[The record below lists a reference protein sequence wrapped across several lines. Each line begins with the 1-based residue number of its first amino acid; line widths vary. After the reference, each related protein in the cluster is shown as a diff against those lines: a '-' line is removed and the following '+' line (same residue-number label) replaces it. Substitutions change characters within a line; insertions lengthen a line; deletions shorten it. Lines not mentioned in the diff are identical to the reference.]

1 MGGKT
6 ALLPYIL
13 DRLPDDCDRYVE
25 VFGGGG
31 AVLFARQPVPFE
43 IYNDYNGHLTNL
55 MWIIK
60 NRQEEFLDLV
70 LRPVISTE
78 DEHARLRLERLFIS
92 ARDEYAINNMLFM
105 AGENPK
111 ALFRQIKQLVA
122 NTNTETERDVRHTL
136 SLLDRIMARTKQRDQ
151 NPDLWDAVITYE
163 VIKLSYGNTCRS
175 WRCGKVGMAGV
186 EELIRQAAGRLE
198 NVGIENKDFRD
209 LIPLYD
215 RLNTLFY
222 LDPPYYTTEDTYS
235 HVDRFDE
242 QAHLDLHDLAL
253 HMEGR
258 CLLSYNGCDFI
269 RDLYSESK
277 FYQYEFVRSN
287 NLKQRYDAGSLFP
300 EMLIA
305 NYNMDEV
312 IANKR
317 EQLTLF

>member
-1 MGGKT
+1 M
-6 ALLPYIL
+6 
-13 DRLPDDCDRYVE
+13 
-25 VFGGGG
+25 
-31 AVLFARQPVPFE
+31 FARQPVPFE

-55 MWIIK
+55 MWQIK

-70 LRPVISTE
+70 LRPVINTD

-92 ARDEYAINNMLFM
+92 ARDEYAINNMLFL
-105 AGENPK
+105 AGDNPK
-111 ALFRQIKQLVA
+111 KLFQQIEKLMRDTDA
-122 NTNTETERDVRHTL
+122 KAERDVRHTL
-136 SLLDRIMARTKQRDQ
+136 SLLDKILTQSKRRAQD
-151 NPDLWDAVITYE
+151 PDLWDAVITYE

-287 NLKQRYDAGSLFP
+287 NLKQRYDAGSLFS